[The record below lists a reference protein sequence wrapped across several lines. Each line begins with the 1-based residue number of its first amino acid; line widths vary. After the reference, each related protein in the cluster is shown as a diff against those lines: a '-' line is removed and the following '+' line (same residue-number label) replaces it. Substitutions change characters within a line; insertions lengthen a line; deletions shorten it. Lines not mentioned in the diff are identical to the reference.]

1 MKALEEK
8 IIKEGK
14 VLSKDVLKVGAFLNQ
29 QLDPSLMD
37 EMGAEIRR
45 LFSDC
50 NITKIFTI
58 EASGIA
64 LALAAAYHFNVPAV
78 FAKKGKSSNVEGNL
92 ITAEVVSFTR
102 GTTYEVSVSNEYIN
116 ENDTVLI
123 VDDFLASGNALIGLI
138 DIARKAGAKVAGAAI
153 AIEKGFQNG
162 GNIIRNS
169 GVRVESLAIIEE
181 MSENGIIF
189 KKQG

>member
-1 MKALEEK
+1 MKVLEEK

-29 QLDPSLMD
+29 QLDPVLMD
-37 EMGAEIRR
+37 EMGAEIHR

-50 NITKIFTI
+50 NVTKIFTI

-92 ITAEVVSFTR
+92 ITADVVSFTR

-138 DIARKAGAKVAGAAI
+138 DIAKKAGAKVAGAAI

-162 GNIIRNS
+162 GKIIRNS

-181 MSENGIIF
+181 MSENGIVF

>member
-1 MKALEEK
+1 MKTLEEK

-181 MSENGIIF
+181 MSEEGIVF
-189 KKQG
+189 RKQG

>member
-1 MKALEEK
+1 MKALEDK

-29 QLDPSLMD
+29 QIDPGLMD
-37 EMGAEIRR
+37 EMGAEIHR

-50 NITKIFTI
+50 GVTKIFTI

-64 LALAAAYHFNVPAV
+64 LALAAAYHFKVPAV
-78 FAKKGKSSNVEGNL
+78 FAKKGKSSNVEDNL
-92 ITAEVVSFTR
+92 ITTSVESFTR
-102 GTTYEVSVSNEYIN
+102 GTTYEVCVSNEYID
-116 ENDTVLI
+116 ESDTVLI
-123 VDDFLASGNALIGLI
+123 VDDFLASGNALIGLM
-138 DIARKAGAKVAGAAI
+138 DIAAKAGAKVAGAAI

-162 GNIIRNS
+162 GDRLRGS

-181 MSENGIIF
+181 MSEDGIVF
-189 KKQG
+189 RR

>member
-1 MKALEEK
+1 MKALEDK
-8 IIKEGK
+8 IIKDGK

-29 QLDPSLMD
+29 QLDPQLMAQ
-37 EMGAEIRR
+37 MGAEIHR
-45 LFSDC
+45 LYSDC
-50 NITKIFTI
+50 GITKIFTI

-92 ITAEVVSFTR
+92 ITTSVESFTR

-116 ENDTVLI
+116 ESDTVLI

-138 DIARKAGAKVAGAAI
+138 DIADKAGAKVAGAAI
-153 AIEKGFQNG
+153 AIEKGFQDG
-162 GNIIRNS
+162 GNRLRNS
-169 GVRVESLAIIEE
+169 GVRVESLAIIDE
-181 MSENGIIF
+181 MSEDGIIF
-189 KKQG
+189 RKQG